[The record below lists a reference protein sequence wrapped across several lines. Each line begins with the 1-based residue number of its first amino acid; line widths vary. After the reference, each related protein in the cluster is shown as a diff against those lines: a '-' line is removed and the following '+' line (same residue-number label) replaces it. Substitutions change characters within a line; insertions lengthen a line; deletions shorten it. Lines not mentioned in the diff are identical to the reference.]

1 MLALCASRVKVAYCR
16 PSNLVAMEFSEVV
29 RRRRMVRNYD
39 PANPVT
45 RESLERI
52 AAAAQRAPS
61 AGFSQGQRLVIIT
74 DPARRQAM
82 AAICHEPEYVEA
94 GFDPWV
100 SRAPALIV
108 PCVSEAIYHSRYQE
122 PDKVQDDDTE
132 TDWPIPYWYVDVGA
146 TVMLILLAAIDEGL
160 AAGFLGTHRTAD
172 LQQELGLPADM
183 IPVGVI
189 TVGHPLPD
197 RRSGSLKRG
206 WVAQDDFAH
215 WERW

>member
-1 MLALCASRVKVAYCR
+1 
-16 PSNLVAMEFSEVV
+16 MEFSEVV

-39 PANPVT
+39 PDKPVS

-61 AGFSQGQRLVIIT
+61 AGFSQGQRLVVVT
-74 DPARRQAM
+74 DPEQRRRIAD
-82 AAICHEPEYVEA
+82 ICHEPEYVEA

-100 SRAPALIV
+100 SRAPALFV
-108 PCVSEAIYHSRYQE
+108 PTVSEEIYHRRYQE
-122 PDKVQDDDTE
+122 PDKVNDDGTE
-132 TDWPIPYWYVDVGA
+132 IDWPIPYWYVDVGA

-160 AAGFLGTHRTAD
+160 AAGFLGTHRLAD
-172 LQQELGLPADM
+172 LRAALEIPADQT
-183 IPVGVI
+183 PVGVI

-206 WVAQDDFAH
+206 WVPRDDFTH
-215 WERW
+215 WDRW

>member
-1 MLALCASRVKVAYCR
+1 
-16 PSNLVAMEFSEVV
+16 MEFSDVV

-39 PANPVT
+39 PNGPVA

-61 AGFSQGQRLVIIT
+61 AGFSQGQRLVVVT
-74 DPARRQAM
+74 DPERRRRIAD
-82 AAICHEPEYVEA
+82 ICEEPDYVGA

-100 SRAPALIV
+100 SRAPALFV
-108 PCVSEAIYHSRYQE
+108 PCVSEAIYHARYQE
-122 PDKVQDDDTE
+122 PDKIRDDGTE
-132 TDWPIPYWYVDVGA
+132 IDWPIPYWWVDVGA
-146 TVMLILLAAIDEGL
+146 TVMLILLAAIEEGL

-172 LQQELGLPADM
+172 LQAELGLPADM
-183 IPVGVI
+183 VPVGVI
-189 TVGHPLPD
+189 TVGVPLPD

-206 WVAQDDFAH
+206 WVKAGDFVH